1 MTVKELHTFTDA
13 DMDTITDAL
22 KIANA
27 HYRALSELSSTRYG
41 TANFREMFEQQAR
54 DAADLQL
61 KIEAGR

>member
-27 HYRALSELSSTRYG
+27 HYRMMAEVHSRNDHWGLTFERQAHEAGELK
-41 TANFREMFEQQAR
+41 
-54 DAADLQL
+54 L
-61 KIEAGR
+61 KIEAGQ